1 MAHFTL
7 TIALSHLIAFL
18 TSPLA
23 KSVASQ
29 TVERLRASL
38 EANLVK
44 EYENNWYP
52 AEPQRGSEAR
62 ALSLSPNRLPPR
74 PLLASAFAARLPW
87 SQWIQAL
94 GGKEFDLFVD
104 PGSVSVRKAGSLQH
118 HVIWAA
124 SAQAPRIVRPLAD
137 SDIDDVLKLINN
149 RDVNPSWM
157 SPLLHQFP
165 KVPQASKARA
175 NAPTLR
181 VDAAFLQ
188 SRCASRLSNISDA
201 DSEGSLCGPP
211 SLVES
216 DSLSSVSSL
225 DTDMSRSRST
235 ASTSSGVYVPPAR
248 RGHGL
253 SSRFSSSSSSSDESE
268 SSLRS
273 SPRSVKDQ
281 RVLVDTTKVDPTIYD
296 AGKTAVLTGGVMLG
310 MGAPAKR
317 RPLLC

>member
-7 TIALSHLIAFL
+7 TIALSHVVAFL

-23 KSVASQ
+23 NSVASQ

-44 EYENNWYP
+44 EFENNWFP

-104 PGSVSVRKAGSLQH
+104 PGSVSVRKAGSTQH

-149 RDVNPSWM
+149 REVNPSWM

-165 KVPQASKARA
+165 KVPQPKAS
-175 NAPTLR
+175 TLR

-188 SRCASRLSNISDA
+188 SRCASRLSNVSDA
-201 DSEGSLCGPP
+201 ESESSLCGPP

-225 DTDMSRSRST
+225 DTDMSRSRSK
-235 ASTSSGVYVPPAR
+235 ASSGVYVPPAR
-248 RGHGL
+248 RGL

-268 SSLRS
+268 SSFRS
-273 SPRSVKDQ
+273 SPRSAKDT

-310 MGAPAKR
+310 MGTPAKR